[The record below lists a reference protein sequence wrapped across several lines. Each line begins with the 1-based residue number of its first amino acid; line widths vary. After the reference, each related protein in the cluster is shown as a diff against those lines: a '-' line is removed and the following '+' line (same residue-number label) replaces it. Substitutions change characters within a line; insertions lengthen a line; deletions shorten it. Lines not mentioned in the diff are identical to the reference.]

1 MDIQKEIM
9 DIAVEMVAVLK
20 DMGTEDFEE
29 MRLIMLAAVDKPR
42 VEKFI
47 QWVFFTAEKR
57 RPLLIGMNE

>member
-29 MRLIMLAAVDKPR
+29 MRLIMLAAVDKQ
-42 VEKFI
+42 E
-47 QWVFFTAEKR
+47 
-57 RPLLIGMNE
+57 